1 MQHIAAMPHDSGYK
15 MLLRQASKQMKGE
28 FEESQANRTLWRAY
42 GLDLPVAGT
51 LM

>member
-1 MQHIAAMPHDSGYK
+1 
-15 MLLRQASKQMKGE
+15 MLLRQTGAQMKGE
-28 FEESQANRTLWRAY
+28 SEESQANRTLWRAY